1 MCGRF
6 SLDRKP
12 EALKARFKAKLN
24 IESNSTPLFN
34 IAPSQKAVG
43 IFNFSDPHIELMDWG
58 LAGKGID
65 GKSRS
70 LINARS
76 ETVEQKWP
84 FSKLLQNRCLVVASG
99 YIEWKTFGK
108 TKIPHLHVLE
118 NGDLFTIAGLF
129 EEDSE
134 TRVKKFTLLTKEA
147 NAQTAVI
154 HDRMPVIFNKENEFN
169 WLNDMES
176 AVKILSEPEKG
187 DGLRLSIYPISS
199 VINSSFKNDPN
210 LLLRTHYTVVDQLK
224 LF

>member
-24 IESNSTPLFN
+24 IEPNSTPLFN
-34 IAPSQKAVG
+34 IAPSKKADG
-43 IFNFSDPHIELMDWG
+43 IFSFSYPQVELMDWG

-118 NGDLFTIAGLF
+118 NGDLFTIAGLY
-129 EEDSE
+129 EEDPE
-134 TRVKKFTLLTKEA
+134 TKVKKFTLLTKEA
-147 NAQTAVI
+147 NAQTADI

-169 WLNDMES
+169 WFQNVPDYIPL
-176 AVKILSEPEKG
+176 ITFL
-187 DGLRLSIYPISS
+187 YS
-199 VINSSFKNDPN
+199 VI
-210 LLLRTHYTVVDQLK
+210 LIIWILK
-224 LF
+224 TIDEILKTKK